1 MSVEISYSCGMPT
14 LKEIVVK
21 RLKELNMGPI
31 QAANAGGIERTYIRD
46 IIEGKKRSVR
56 SDKLE
61 GLARALRLDAAA
73 LARNELVRTDAETA
87 PTGKSSGARPKP
99 APGTMA
105 ARIGELFAGL
115 LMADEDT
122 QIRAIKVLEEIVPL
136 RQRSGV
142 TKTKA
147 HS

>member
-1 MSVEISYSCGMPT
+1 MPT

-21 RLKELNMGPI
+21 RLKELGMGPI
-31 QAANAGGIERTYIRD
+31 AAAVAGGIERTYIRD
-46 IIEGKKRSVR
+46 IIEEKKRSVR

-73 LARNELVRTDAETA
+73 LARNELIRVDGIEEVRAAASKSHGGRT
-87 PTGKSSGARPKP
+87 TGA
-99 APGTMA
+99 TNTVA
-105 ARIGELFAGL
+105 ARIGELFASL
-115 LMADEDT
+115 LKADEDT
-122 QIRAIKVLEEIVPL
+122 QIRAIKVLEEIVPR
-136 RQRSGV
+136 RQRSAV

>member
-1 MSVEISYSCGMPT
+1 M
-14 LKEIVVK
+14 K
-21 RLKELNMGPI
+21 RLEELNMGPI
-31 QAANAGGIERTYIRD
+31 AAANAGGIERTFIRD

-61 GLARALRLDAAA
+61 GLARALHLDAAA
-73 LARNELVRTDAETA
+73 LARNEMVRVDGDKWGQLTDE
-87 PTGKSSGARPKP
+87 RPPPKR
-99 APGTMA
+99 AATTTVA
-105 ARIGELFAGL
+105 ARIGELFASL
-115 LMADEDT
+115 LQSDEDT
-122 QIRAIKVLEEIVPL
+122 QIRAIKVLEEIVPR